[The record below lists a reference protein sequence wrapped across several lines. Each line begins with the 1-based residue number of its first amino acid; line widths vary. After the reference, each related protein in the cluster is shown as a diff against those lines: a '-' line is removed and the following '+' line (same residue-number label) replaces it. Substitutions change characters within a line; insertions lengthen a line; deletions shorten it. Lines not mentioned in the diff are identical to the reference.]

1 MHRHHQLSDVVQI
14 YPASSA
20 TGFMLLPSP
29 TNPCAL
35 RRKAARTFRQKR
47 SFSCKLPFGAFI
59 IERYWKEQA
68 FSTTPTCTD
77 ITSSQMLSR
86 FAQFRLQPA
95 SRYCPAQPIPVLSEG
110 RQHEHF
116 VRSEAS
122 VANYPLVPSS
132 SKDIER
138 SKLSAQH
145 RHAPTSQALRCCPDL
160 PSFACN
166 RLHAI
171 AQPNQSLCS
180 QKEGSTNISS
190 EARLQ
195 LQITLWCLHH

>member
-1 MHRHHQLSDVVQI
+1 MPAASLPLSSTYPDSEAVQVCPINVGQEVKSISADVKCS
-14 YPASSA
+14 PWTA
-20 TGFMLLPSP
+20 LCPKPS
-29 TNPCAL
+29 
-35 RRKAARTFRQKR
+35 
-47 SFSCKLPFGAFI
+47 KL
-59 IERYWKEQA
+59 
-68 FSTTPTCTD
+68 
-77 ITSSQMLSR
+77 
-86 FAQFRLQPA
+86 
-95 SRYCPAQPIPVLSEG
+95 VLSEG

-132 SKDIER
+132 SKDIGR
-138 SKLSAQH
+138 SKRSAQH

-166 RLHAI
+166 RLHAT